1 MSIEAVT
8 FDWWHTV
15 AETPWPDYDERMR
28 HVRVRGIRNH
38 LRTAGTEVD
47 EATLYR
53 AYDSLEALLRE
64 TWARNEDLHSEEQVQ
79 SFLHDIG
86 VQDRGDLAERI
97 ARAFGEAMLE
107 NMPVLRP
114 HIIETLARLKSDG
127 YRIGMVSNTGRTWG
141 RFLRVVQDR
150 LGIARYFEVRVFSD
164 EVGIRKPG
172 QEIFRRALNALHVPP
187 SDAIHV
193 GDDVEADVAG
203 ARGAGMRA
211 IWYNDG
217 SSVRSEAG
225 GADAVI
231 RDFEDLPPLLH
242 SWRKA

>member
-1 MSIEAVT
+1 MPIQAVT

-28 HVRVRGIRNH
+28 DIRVRRIRDH
-38 LRTAGTEVD
+38 LRGAGLTVD
-47 EATLYR
+47 DATLYR
-53 AYDSLEALLRE
+53 AYDSLDDLLHE
-64 TWARNEDLHSEEQVQ
+64 TWARNEDLRSDQQVA
-79 SFLHDIG
+79 SFLRDMG
-86 VQDRGDLAERI
+86 LPDGSDLGEGI

-107 NMPVLRP
+107 AMPVLRP
-114 HIIETLARLKSDG
+114 HIADTLARLRSDG

-150 LGIARYFEVRVFSD
+150 LGIAHYFDVRVFSD
-164 EVGIRKPG
+164 EVGVRKPG
-172 QEIFRRALNALHVPP
+172 LEIFRRALDGLREMP
-187 SDAIHV
+187 SGLVHV

-211 IWYNDG
+211 IWYNNG
-217 SSVRSEAG
+217 SSAGSDPG

-231 RDFEDLPPLLH
+231 RDFADLPPLLR